1 MDFIT
6 KVALFPNAHCVAL
19 YLSTLVRTRIVHSFA
34 VALLCMPDLTFKL
47 ESIRQRQIHRKFH
60 LMLDVWLV
68 TLRPVSGWL
77 TPF

>member
-6 KVALFPNAHCVAL
+6 KVALFHNVHCVAL

-34 VALLCMPDLTFKL
+34 IALLCMPNLTFKP
-47 ESIRQRQIHRKFH
+47 ESIRQCQIHWKFH
-60 LMLDVWLV
+60 LMLDIWFV
-68 TLRPVSGWL
+68 TLSPVSGWL